1 MSESAIVAPFKGLWR
16 RQSATSPEGKAT
28 SMLNAYC
35 VTEGDLR
42 PRYGYRTLSNR
53 PAGVTEFFPRG
64 FAYLQG
70 YDADFDGLREFV
82 TVENRDGT
90 IRPYSVDLSTGVRTV
105 ITDGGTALS
114 LPDGMYQ
121 GVAYDDRSYWINPS
135 ANTPLYRHQI
145 GNIASWDTLVDT
157 AYVAPPVSPAFTV
170 TPLPASNRNI
180 NDAIGFDTIT
190 VTAPDGISGAP
201 TITTAVGVLEVS
213 GPDDDNG
220 AAHRTRTQ
228 IAFFASE
235 DWSQHG
241 YIAVEVLAGVVYP
254 FFERTNLSVEVLI
267 GATWT
272 ALPTKE
278 LFNGTSTKVL
288 IMARLRGIA
297 GIGAVLGIRFS
308 IGGYVARGT
317 NGLAYKVNPIKLAG
331 SFLEA
336 TSTGVRLW
344 DGTSGDGL
352 EYAVRYCG
360 AGGIAP
366 LSAITRNSVN
376 ELAAAGELLPDYSV
390 RLGGRLALS
399 VPEADAG
406 TYSHVEF
413 LRQNQAKT
421 KWHRIGIQPNSG
433 TAKMTDVIEDHELTD
448 PPYTEVV
455 LGSGGST
462 GARPPFSTRGIVAV
476 FYYRGRLIWLR
487 KGGKD
492 NISLSRV
499 GEPEET
505 YDANN
510 IPSLLDVGRPVDL
523 SMSPDLTDEPI
534 GGAEVGNGAIF
545 VGNRGLYAMTGVTA
559 AEIESPARI
568 PGSTGGCGRFAYSK
582 CIIQGQPGL
591 AVMDKSGSVWFVT
604 VEGAFSGDASVRPV
618 DLTFDLWKWTKTFL
632 YDEQRDEFS
641 MLDLSTIWMQWDE
654 FDQALWVGAGRR
666 ALVLRVAAERPEW
679 EPYEYALVN
688 PSGEL
693 TETFCIGFEEY
704 GRTAETRND
713 GDKRWITP
721 VSAIAEDGLPTT
733 CGALSAGNGILTDTL
748 RVTNAEPESIVPIG
762 ATVLNYRV
770 RIKRSRSGG
779 HNVLESKVQPLV
791 AGANLGANLS
801 AGRLL
806 TGTPEWSEYVFATLP
821 TVAQINAGD
830 IGFDLQYTQQVPG
843 TVTIPLSLTHG
854 TVYPWIDAG
863 IDMEPGTTVRVRGSG
878 SGLWGIYP
886 VNAATPDGDPAFPT
900 PGNYM
905 PASASSDCPAITC
918 KPFSLGIGLGTDVQP
933 EWFEPDGGGGGIDE
947 PMEIGGGGG
956 GGGGTGGSST
966 YPPTIIQGGTAWA
979 TFSSGVGGKLWLC
992 CNDVH
997 FAFDDN
1003 TGAWNIEIEYTPRG
1017 GATVAVDAVQTKVCY
1032 EIAATT
1038 QETSGGIGWQLPVFT
1053 SDRQKLMFRT
1063 SGQIDEVEFNSSLGS
1078 YMAGTNRDGGRPM
1091 PEGHWRS
1098 RLNILERTRIKHVE
1112 IEEQDP
1118 SALTITVD
1126 AQTKAKGADVRWAKF
1141 GVLSQGHQQE
1151 VGIKFSES
1159 TQSIKAMRVIY
1170 EMLNKRLSR

>member
-1 MSESAIVAPFKGLWR
+1 MSESAIVAPFKGLWK

-70 YDADFDGLREFV
+70 YDEDFDGLREFV
-82 TVENRDGT
+82 TVEKRDGT
-90 IRPYSVDLSTGVRTV
+90 IRPYSVNLSTGVRTA

-170 TPLPASNRNI
+170 TQLPASNRNL
-180 NDAIGFDTIT
+180 NNAGGFDTIT
-190 VTAPDGISGAP
+190 VSAPDGISGAP
-201 TITTAVGVLEVS
+201 TQTTVAGVLEVS

-220 AAHRTRTQ
+220 TSHRTKTE
-228 IAFFASE
+228 ITFAAE

-241 YIAVEVLAGVVYP
+241 YIAVEVIAGVVYP
-254 FFERTNLSVEVLI
+254 VFERTNLSVEVLI

-272 ALPTKE
+272 TLPTKE
-278 LFNGTSTKVL
+278 VFSGTSTKVL
-288 IMARLRGIA
+288 IMARLRGVA
-297 GIGAVLGIRFS
+297 GINAIVGIRFS

-331 SFLEA
+331 SYLEA
-336 TSTGVRLW
+336 TTSGVRLW

-366 LSAITRNSVN
+366 HSAITRNSVN
-376 ELAAAGELLPDYSV
+376 ELAAAGELLADYNV
-390 RLGGRLALS
+390 RLGGRIALS

-421 KWHRIGIQPNSG
+421 KWHRIGIQANSG
-433 TAKMTDVIEDHELTD
+433 TAKMTDVIEDHELSD

-510 IPSLLDVGRPVDL
+510 VPSPLDVGRPVDL
-523 SMSPDLTDEPI
+523 SMSPDLTDEPM

-688 PSGEL
+688 PGGSTTLAACLDAGAYGSVASSL
-693 TETFCIGFEEY
+693 GDGAVAWSYLGNPFASDDQYAQTATF
-704 GRTAETRND
+704 
-713 GDKRWITP
+713 
-721 VSAIAEDGLPTT
+721 
-733 CGALSAGNGILTDTL
+733 GNGVLLLSDTL
-748 RVTNAEPESIVPIG
+748 RVSALQTEQSLNPGATLTSVKFILEHSKSGDLGITLKSAKPRIAGVLGANLLGAPVTVPAVDTTLEIPLVALPTVSQISSGLLDCDVQYEQETWYDAWSLTANFTELGVVAGSSESVSNTLPPVTLPFNAAANTVTWAHNAENSTLGVYEPKVISSGNVRFTVQWTGAGPVPD
-762 ATVLNYRV
+762 AVFLRV
-770 RIKRSRSGG
+770 DGEVVASSSWTAPLLIADNGLGSGQAAG
-779 HNVLESKVQPLV
+779 SGLVHSTGSKVFRVPLV
-791 AGANLGANLS
+791 AGFGTLDIPVGGTSSGLNRYWVPQEEVTFTVQGDFS
-801 AGRLL
+801 A
-806 TGTPEWSEYVFATLP
+806 VV
-821 TVAQINAGD
+821 VAPA
-830 IGFDLQYTQQVPG
+830 P
-843 TVTIPLSLTHG
+843 SS
-854 TVYPWIDAG
+854 
-863 IDMEPGTTVRVRGSG
+863 VRV
-878 SGLWGIYP
+878 
-886 VNAATPDGDPAFPT
+886 
-900 PGNYM
+900 
-905 PASASSDCPAITC
+905 
-918 KPFSLGIGLGTDVQP
+918 
-933 EWFEPDGGGGGIDE
+933 
-947 PMEIGGGGG
+947 
-956 GGGGTGGSST
+956 
-966 YPPTIIQGGTAWA
+966 
-979 TFSSGVGGKLWLC
+979 
-992 CNDVH
+992 
-997 FAFDDN
+997 
-1003 TGAWNIEIEYTPRG
+1003 
-1017 GATVAVDAVQTKVCY
+1017 DALLLRPCY
-1032 EIAATT
+1032 EIVAST

-1053 SDRQKLMFRT
+1053 SDRQKLLFRT
-1063 SGQIDEVEFNSSLGS
+1063 SGQIDEVEFNSTIGA

-1112 IEEQDP
+1112 MEEQDP

-1126 AQTKAKGADVRWAKF
+1126 AENKAKAADKRWAKF

-1151 VGIKFSES
+1151 VGVKFSES